1 MNGVQVLFLTCLGA
15 VVIVR
20 ESGFCAYLCDDCCS
34 VREWRHAMLGVLA
47 DRGSSDG
54 FALGSHY
61 NVLIVEVNARDWFS
75 NGCRDVLQGIF
86 SDVIVE
92 TA

>member
-1 MNGVQVLFLTCLGA
+1 
-15 VVIVR
+15 
-20 ESGFCAYLCDDCCS
+20 
-34 VREWRHAMLGVLA
+34 MLGVLA